1 MSDLVQPCY
10 LVFRIHDEARFNML
24 KHFFGALRGST
35 SPRISS
41 KERRGDKD
49 KTSEMRVARA
59 SDATVVNRSLPFD
72 KPEHWLLGL
81 RPADLEMLGL
91 PPHMES
97 INALKRWRELSPRER
112 RDNIQG
118 DDSLQALADF
128 ADMLALFDGLEV
140 NFVSLDRLDKDRA
153 RLDFTFP
160 TYPYDHRG
168 ALEELLMFFG
178 FFSIL
183 DAMC

>member
-1 MSDLVQPCY
+1 MSDIAQPCY
-10 LVFRIHDEARFNML
+10 LVFRIHDEARFATLN
-24 KHFFGALRGST
+24 HFFGTLRGST
-35 SPRISS
+35 ARRIGS
-41 KERRGDKD
+41 KDPQTDKE
-49 KTSEMRVARA
+49 KTSEMRLVRPG
-59 SDATVVNRSLPFD
+59 DATVATRRLPFD

-81 RPADLEMLGL
+81 RPVDMEALGL

-97 INALKRWRELSPRER
+97 INAIKQWRSLNARER
-112 RDNIQG
+112 RDAIQG
-118 DDSLQALADF
+118 DEALQTLADF

-140 NFVSLDRLDKDRA
+140 SFVSLERLDKDRA

-160 TYPYDHRG
+160 TFPYDHRG